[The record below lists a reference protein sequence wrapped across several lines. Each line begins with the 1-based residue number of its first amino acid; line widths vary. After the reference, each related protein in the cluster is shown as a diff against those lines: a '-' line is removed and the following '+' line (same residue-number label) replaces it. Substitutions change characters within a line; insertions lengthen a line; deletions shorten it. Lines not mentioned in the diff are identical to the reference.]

1 MYGRLQRPLTLSEKV
16 LYGHLDDPANQ
27 DITRGTSY
35 LKLRPDV
42 TSVCFVLCVVL
53 ADPSSTACCLP
64 GCYRSSTLDVTL
76 IFNYSD
82 VIVL

>member
-1 MYGRLQRPLTLSEKV
+1 MYCRLQRPLTLSEKI

-42 TSVCFVLCVVL
+42 TSVFNLCVAF
-53 ADPSSTACCLP
+53 ADPSSIACCLP

-76 IFNYSD
+76 IFKYSD